1 MRLEEKQAIIDSL
14 AEKLEEY
21 SHFYLTDTAE
31 LNAAHTSDLRRAC
44 FERDIKLI
52 VVKNTLL
59 KRALDKSEKNFEEL
73 YDVLKGSTSV
83 MFSNTGNI
91 PAKLLQDFRKKHD
104 KPVLKGAFVEE
115 SVYLGDDKIDILA
128 ALKSKDELLADLI
141 ALLRSPMQNLMSAL
155 NSGSNNIH
163 GVLEALSKRDN

>member
-1 MRLEEKQAIIDSL
+1 MRREEKQAIIDSL
-14 AEKLEEY
+14 AEKFEEY

-44 FERDIKLI
+44 FEKDIKLI

-73 YDVLKGSTSV
+73 YEVLKGSTSV

-91 PAKLLQDFRKKHD
+91 PAKMLKDFRKKHD

-115 SVYLGDDKIDILA
+115 SVYIGDDQLDILA
-128 ALKSKDELLADLI
+128 ALKSKDELLADLL
-141 ALLRSPMQNLMSAL
+141 ALLNSPVQNVISAL
-155 NSGSNNIH
+155 QSGSNNIH

>member
-1 MRLEEKQAIIDSL
+1 MRREEKQTIIDSL
-14 AEKLEEY
+14 AEKFEEY

-44 FERDIKLI
+44 FKQDIKLI

-59 KRALDKSEKNFEEL
+59 KRALDKSEKDFEEL
-73 YDVLKGSTSV
+73 YDILKGSTSV

-91 PAKLLQDFRKKHD
+91 PAKMLKDFRKKHD

-115 SVYLGDDKIDILA
+115 SVYIGDDKLEMLA

-141 ALLRSPMQNLMSAL
+141 ALLRSPVQNVVSAL
-155 NSGSNNIH
+155 QSGSNNIH
-163 GVLEALSKRDN
+163 GVLETLSKRDN

>member
-1 MRLEEKQAIIDSL
+1 MKREEKQAIIDSL
-14 AEKLEEY
+14 VENLNGY
-21 SHFYLTDTAE
+21 NHFYLTDIAE

-44 FERDIKLI
+44 FNNDIKLI

-59 KRALDKSEKNFEEL
+59 KIALEKSEKNFEEL

-83 MFSNTGNI
+83 MFADTGNA
-91 PAKLLQDFRKKHD
+91 PAKMLKDFRKKHD

-115 SVYLGDDKIDILA
+115 SVYLGDSQIDTLA

-141 ALLRSPMQNLMSAL
+141 VLLRSPMQNLLSGL
-155 NSGSNNIH
+155 QSGSNKIH
-163 GVLEALSKRDN
+163 GVLETLSKRDN

>member
-1 MRLEEKQAIIDSL
+1 MRREEKQEIIDSL
-14 AEKLEEY
+14 AEQLKEY

-44 FERDIKLI
+44 FEKDIKLI

-59 KRALDKSEKNFEEL
+59 KRALDKSEKDLEEL

-83 MFSNTGNI
+83 MFSNVGNI
-91 PAKLLQDFRKKHD
+91 PAKLIKDFRKKHD
-104 KPVLKGAFVEE
+104 KPILKGAFVEE
-115 SVYLGDDKIDILA
+115 SVYLGDAQLDTLA

-141 ALLRSPMQNLMSAL
+141 ALLRSPMQNVMSAL
-155 NSGSNNIH
+155 QSGSNNIH
-163 GVLEALSKRDN
+163 GVLETLSKKDN